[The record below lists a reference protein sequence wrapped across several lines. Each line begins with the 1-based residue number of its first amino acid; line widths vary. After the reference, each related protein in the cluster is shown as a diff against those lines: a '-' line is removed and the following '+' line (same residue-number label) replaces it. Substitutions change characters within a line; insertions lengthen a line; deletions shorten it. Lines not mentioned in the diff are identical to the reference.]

1 MAAVLGAL
9 TKPSSTFAVGCRR
22 NKLESRQ
29 ICLGQIRLQSQSAFG
44 GNARFFAAFQFE
56 EPFRQAA
63 EKDRLVACGPQFSLP
78 HRCFPR
84 HEIIERSSSFIL
96 NKFDDTCVI
105 DEAEKRGLI
114 RNQIEWVH

>member
-1 MAAVLGAL
+1 MSIWNGHHSSLMFALDAMQVTKHEVLTTDFQVPLSCPIAAQ
-9 TKPSSTFAVGCRR
+9 R
-22 NKLESRQ
+22 NIGFK
-29 ICLGQIRLQSQSAFG
+29 I
-44 GNARFFAAFQFE
+44 
-56 EPFRQAA
+56 P
-63 EKDRLVACGPQFSLP
+63 LP
-78 HRCFPR
+78 YRCFPR